1 MALGS
6 KIYKVGDVTI
16 RRLNELETNG
26 FTAKGLIPDWDPS
39 ILEQHKDWLVQG
51 SMEEDLEHVIIT
63 IGTWIVKTP
72 KHTILIDTA
81 IGNDKNLP
89 ASTGLANLQ
98 LPYIQWLKEAGVAP
112 EDVDYVLL
120 THLHY
125 DHVGWNTK
133 LVDGKW
139 VPTFPNAKYVF
150 PKTEENYYDSLGTNN
165 EANNPSIN
173 AFEESVLPII
183 QAGLAEYIG
192 PEGGEYLEGIK
203 FIPSP
208 GHSIG
213 QMSISVTSRGE
224 EAFFASDVMHHPI
237 QVYRPEWNSCFCE
250 IDEQARESRLWALAY
265 AADRNVLYLGTHFP
279 GSSAGYVSRDGDGFK
294 WRYE

>member
-1 MALGS
+1 MALSS
-6 KIYKVGDVTI
+6 KIYKVGDVTV
-16 RRLNELETNG
+16 RRINELETNEH
-26 FTAKGLIPDWDPS
+26 TAKDLIPDWDPS
-39 ILEQHKDWLVQG
+39 FLEQHKDWLIEG
-51 SMEEDLEHVIIT
+51 SMERDLEHVIIT
-63 IGTWIVKTP
+63 IGTWIVQTP
-72 KHTILIDTA
+72 KHTILIDT
-81 IGNDKNLP
+81 
-89 ASTGLANLQ
+89 STGNNKSLPYNPGLSNLQ
-98 LPYIQWLKEAGVAP
+98 LPYLQWLEEAGVTP

-150 PKTEENYYDSLGTNN
+150 PKSEDIYYASSDSHN
-165 EANNPSIN
+165 EANKVSFNCY
-173 AFEESVLPII
+173 EESVLPII
-183 QAGLAEYIG
+183 EAGLAEYIG
-192 PEGGEYLEGIK
+192 PEGGEFLEGIT

-213 QMSISVTSRGE
+213 QMSISLTSRGE
-224 EAFFASDVMHHPI
+224 EALFASDVMHHPI
-237 QVYRPEWNSCFCE
+237 QVYRPEWNSCYCE
-250 IDEQARESRLWALAY
+250 FNEQARVSRRWALAY
-265 AADRNVLYLGTHFP
+265 AADRNTLYFSTHFP